1 MQNLFK
7 ILFERSISIL
17 IFIFP
22 FTNMCYFFGKKVF
35 LSVGNKALKVF
46 FVQNIIPLT
55 KFYEQNLYFSF
66 AVMIALFICCAR
78 GNLKFL
84 STFSRYNIICAI
96 LLDIIC
102 NMVGPIY
109 LYLPTGIKEGTLA
122 IICINSMF
130 LGVMLAI
137 FYSILL
143 ISFGRLPAI
152 PVLTQAAKLQ
162 MQRAQS

>member
-1 MQNLFK
+1 MY
-7 ILFERSISIL
+7 ILSWEFHHHWALTNRLDIMPSALDRTFCESYFETRL
-17 IFIFP
+17 
-22 FTNMCYFFGKKVF
+22 TAK
-35 LSVGNKALKVF
+35 LKVF
-46 FVQNIIPLT
+46 FVQNILPLT

>member
-22 FTNMCYFFGKKVF
+22 FTNMCYFFGNKVF

-66 AVMIALFICCAR
+66 AVMIALFI
-78 GNLKFL
+78 FVQE
-84 STFSRYNIICAI
+84 I
-96 LLDIIC
+96 
-102 NMVGPIY
+102 
-109 LYLPTGIKEGTLA
+109 
-122 IICINSMF
+122 
-130 LGVMLAI
+130 
-137 FYSILL
+137 L
-143 ISFGRLPAI
+143 ISFNFFKIQHYLCHIIGYVQYGKI
-152 PVLTQAAKLQ
+152 VLYLLTEL
-162 MQRAQS
+162 RRTLLS

>member
-22 FTNMCYFFGKKVF
+22 FTNMCYFFGNKVF

-109 LYLPTGIKEGTLA
+109 LYLPTGIIEGTLA
-122 IICINSMF
+122 LQISRDTVPDFETAKVDLFN
-130 LGVMLAI
+130 I
-137 FYSILL
+137 FFFIFSSEITSTFSKLLLSI
-143 ISFGRLPAI
+143 
-152 PVLTQAAKLQ
+152 
-162 MQRAQS
+162 